1 MKMAKSL
8 VSVCLTLTIGLF
20 AASPGFAHNLWINAV
35 DFNPV
40 LRPRTGAQTK
50 IYFGFGHRFPVQDFL
65 DQKKL
70 TAFKLVV
77 PDGTSREIEAGEGG
91 FLATSLNFRKKGA
104 YMATAATAHGFYT
117 MYVDKDGRLHHKL
130 GSLEGLQNVVLSL
143 YYENYTKALINVGE
157 TNDNAFAKPV
167 GHNMEIVALENP
179 YLKQPGDELDL
190 LVLHKGRPARFCEVS
205 ATYVGFSTKEDYAF
219 SNKTD
224 VKGRST
230 IRLLA
235 PGQWIVRAVVRKPAT
250 AALQNKCIEEKY
262 SATISFEV
270 Q

>member
-1 MKMAKSL
+1 MKIAKSL
-8 VSVCLTLTIGLF
+8 LSVCLLLFIGLF
-20 AASPGFAHNLWINAV
+20 AAPVGFAHNLWINAV
-35 DFNPV
+35 DYNPE

-50 IYFGFGHRFPVQDFL
+50 VYFGFGHRFPVQDFL
-65 DQKKL
+65 DHKKL
-70 TAFKLVV
+70 TAFKLVG
-77 PDGTSREIEAGEGG
+77 PDGTSRELEAGEGG
-91 FLATSLNFRKKGA
+91 FLATALNFRKKGG

-117 MYVDKDGRLHHKL
+117 MYVDQEGRLHHKL
-130 GSLEGLQNVVLSL
+130 GSLEGLNNVVLSL

-157 TNDNAFAKPV
+157 TDGDAFAKPV

-179 YLKQPGDELDL
+179 YLKQPGEELDL
-190 LVLHKGRPARFCEVS
+190 QVLHKGQPARFCEVS

-224 VKGRST
+224 FKGRST

-235 PGQWIVRAVVRKPAT
+235 PGQWIVRAVVRKPAE
-250 AALQNKCIEEKY
+250 AAFRDKCLEEKY

-270 Q
+270 R